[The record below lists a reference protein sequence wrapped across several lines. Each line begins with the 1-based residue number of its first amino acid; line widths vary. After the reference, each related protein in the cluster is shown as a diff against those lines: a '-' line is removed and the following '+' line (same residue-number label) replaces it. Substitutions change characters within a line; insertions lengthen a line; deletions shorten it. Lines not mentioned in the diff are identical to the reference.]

1 MDLSI
6 IICTY
11 NRSRG
16 LCKTFQS
23 LEEMIVPEGIDWE
36 VLLVDNNSKDETRKV
51 AEEFSRKGTINLR
64 YFFEGRQG
72 KSFALNKGLENAKLQ
87 LEIYSN
93 SALPSY
99 RPTSRGAASG
109 RPSRTSKT

>member
-11 NRSRG
+11 NSSRG
-16 LCKTFQS
+16 LGKTFQS

-51 AEEFSRKGTINLR
+51 AEEFSRKETINLR

-72 KSFALNKGLENAKLQ
+72 KSFALNKGA
-87 LEIYSN
+87 
-93 SALPSY
+93 
-99 RPTSRGAASG
+99 
-109 RPSRTSKT
+109 